1 MSDFEARRKLI
12 AQAIEMAPH
21 MAALGIRLESF
32 DPARAIMRLPY
43 SENLVAYKETGVL
56 AGGAVFSLM
65 DSVCGMAVLAALKS
79 LRPVATLDLR
89 LDYMKPAAAGSDL
102 FGAADCMRVTRHVA
116 FVRGVAYHE
125 REDDPIAHATGTFA
139 LREGPETHDMPQ

>member
-1 MSDFEARRKLI
+1 VSDFESRRTLV
-12 AQAIEMAPH
+12 AQAIKMAPH
-21 MAALGIRLESF
+21 MAALDIRLESF
-32 DPARAIMRLPY
+32 TPSRAVMRLPY
-43 SENLVAYKETGVL
+43 SDSLVAYRETAVL

-89 LDYMKPAAAGSDL
+89 LDYMKPATSGRDL
-102 FGAADCMRVTRHVA
+102 FGAADCMKVTRHIA
-116 FVRGVAYHE
+116 FVRGIAYHE

-139 LREGPETHDMPQ
+139 LRNDSETSGIPQ